1 LQSITPLSAD
11 DFKEKTKQPVSKL
24 EIYIDGTGWVNLCDL
39 NNENYLISAN
49 YSSGQRELTYKP
61 IAAEFSAVVD
71 DTNGDFNPRNDGGAY
86 KDYLKIGRKIRFST
100 GFRKN
105 ATDYLWQWFIGA
117 ISKISIDRANKQITI
132 KGFDY
137 TQYLVDTKLKSPDN
151 YWGSSVTKSTVKDQA
166 DYELPAE
173 CNWPYIAY
181 FDGNPIYE
189 GDYWVYDQGTNKF
202 WFLPSKIPD
211 SDGTDNLVIYYY
223 TDQVPENVVADLLV
237 TAGLYANRAS
247 ALAAMDYTAT
257 GETIEKVR
265 FNSGVSV
272 LSAIQKICE
281 RCDYEFYFEYD
292 GTPVFKPIPS
302 ADSSVFTF
310 DENLISNFS
319 YIENIDEVRNHIVI
333 EGDEY
338 TIYDDLRRILDGSEI
353 QYTLDEIP
361 DGSEYGRVKLTGIS
375 AGLII
380 VAGLDAEVTD
390 RMFTDPTAKSNIEG
404 WRHASDVT
412 MIDGGKIYTSSI
424 VADSIDVGNFM
435 ELPSDEY
442 LMGYWSFDEGS
453 GMLAV
458 DNSGNGNNG
467 TLINSPIWKLPGQDT
482 VSGGALRFDS
492 YDDEYVDLP
501 DDILDV
507 SKDFSVSFWCLLRS
521 NIGGNQSYS
530 INPRAF
536 GLVGTD
542 KVQILMKG
550 RNQFEVKVED
560 SVGTTRVDKLT
571 PSNFSED
578 VWYHVVVTVSSTNTV
593 KIYVNAVE
601 QTLSDGSVSGT
612 VISAIGTG
620 ISESGYYWHG
630 HIDEV
635 RVYQEILTTNE
646 VKALYL
652 NPAGNKGV
660 KIHGGQ
666 IEADT
671 VTATQ
676 IAAST
681 ITTNEIASSTIT
693 TDKLAFTPFV
703 IGTNDLDDVPD
714 GSNYARVLKADISA
728 GHILLSATVGDLDDI
743 ADGSNYG
750 KVALTGISAGKI
762 VVAGLD
768 SGVTARMFT
777 DSATKSN
784 IEGWRHAS
792 DVTMIDGGDI
802 YAGSITVD
810 KLTVGRSPNLLKTK
824 YSDFQSFEGG
834 DTIGYFLGTSSTC
847 DTSDF
852 IIGDRCLKLVCDG
865 SAKYVRLALSNT
877 DYNIRLKPSTKYI
890 ISCYARSPTGGAQIR
905 GVIRQDNADVRY
917 SSWQDLSMSW
927 QRYQFIIIT
936 NSSLN
941 NSGLAGIGITANA
954 TVYIDAIQVEEA
966 SAATNPEASPYKP
979 SGTVEIH
986 GGQIEANTIT
996 TNQLKISDSGNLD
1009 EKLKIYQGTSVV
1021 ELIDWKA
1028 TNVNH
1033 QITNWSQWGT
1043 IETDTFLTQRI
1054 ADTDKGGIWWCS
1066 LADGAVWAS
1075 WAVYA
1080 FMNGNA
1086 DTVKNG
1092 TTSAVIVEEPLK
1104 GDPTNHTYGH
1114 WNANANIWGIR
1125 TVPDGSSEKMVFF
1138 VDEDGDFFYDGSGSS
1153 YQTEDDVQMV
1163 KDLEDILTN
1172 RISKSKMKE
1181 KDVFKKHKIIHIS
1194 EVEDEEFK
1202 KQGKGKRLDRYISGK
1217 KTNLLL
1223 MGAIRQLSEK
1233 IQVLEEKIEKQGK
1246 IE

>member
-24 EIYIDGTGWVNLCDL
+24 EIYIDGTGWINLCDL
-39 NNENYLISAN
+39 NNKNYLISAN

-61 IAAEFSAVVD
+61 IAAEFSAVID
-71 DTNGDFNPRNDGGAY
+71 DTDGDFNPRNDGGAY

-105 ATDYLWQWFIGA
+105 ATDYLWQWFIGV
-117 ISKISIDRANKQITI
+117 ISEISIDRSNKQIII

-137 TQYLVDTKLKSPDN
+137 TQYLIDTKLKSPDN

-181 FDGNPIYE
+181 LDGNPIYE

-237 TAGLYANRAS
+237 AASLYANRAS
-247 ALAAMDYTAT
+247 ALTAMDYTAT

-265 FNSGVSV
+265 FNSGVSA

-281 RCDYEFYFEYD
+281 RCDYEFYFKYD

-302 ADSSVFTF
+302 AGSSVFTF

-319 YIENIDEVRNHIVI
+319 YIENIDEVRNHIII

-338 TIYDDLRRILDGSEI
+338 TIYDELRRILDGSEI

-390 RMFTDPTAKSNIEG
+390 RMFTDPTAKSNIEA
-404 WRHASDVT
+404 WRHASDT
-412 MIDGGKIYTSSI
+412 TLIDGGDIYTGSI
-424 VADSIDVGNFM
+424 TA
-435 ELPSDEY
+435 
-442 LMGYWSFDEGS
+442 
-453 GMLAV
+453 
-458 DNSGNGNNG
+458 
-467 TLINSPIWKLPGQDT
+467 
-482 VSGGALRFDS
+482 
-492 YDDEYVDLP
+492 
-501 DDILDV
+501 
-507 SKDFSVSFWCLLRS
+507 
-521 NIGGNQSYS
+521 
-530 INPRAF
+530 
-536 GLVGTD
+536 
-542 KVQILMKG
+542 
-550 RNQFEVKVED
+550 
-560 SVGTTRVDKLT
+560 
-571 PSNFSED
+571 
-578 VWYHVVVTVSSTNTV
+578 
-593 KIYVNAVE
+593 NA
-601 QTLSDGSVSGT
+601 
-612 VISAIGTG
+612 
-620 ISESGYYWHG
+620 
-630 HIDEV
+630 
-635 RVYQEILTTNE
+635 
-646 VKALYL
+646 
-652 NPAGNKGV
+652 
-660 KIHGGQ
+660 
-666 IEADT
+666 
-671 VTATQ
+671 
-676 IAAST
+676 IAAG
-681 ITTNEIASSTIT
+681 TIT
-693 TDKLAFTPFV
+693 TDKLSFTPFV

-714 GSNYARVLKADISA
+714 GTNYGRVLKADISA

-777 DSATKSN
+777 DSTTKNN
-784 IEGWRHAS
+784 IEAWRHAS

-802 YAGSITVD
+802 YAHSVTID
-810 KLTVGRSPNLLKTK
+810 KLTVGRSPNLLKSK
-824 YSDFQSFEGG
+824 YSDFQSFENG
-834 DTIGYFLGTSSTC
+834 DEIGYAPSGTHVC

-852 IIGDRCLKLVCDG
+852 IIGDRCLKATIGAGL
-865 SAKYVRLALSNT
+865 SHIYVSLGTSGT
-877 DYNIRLKPSTKYI
+877 DYNIRLKPSTKYVL
-890 ISCYARSPTGGAQIR
+890 SCYAKASGTPWNFRLYIKQDDGTDKVPSLQSITTSWARYEFIVTTDANLTDSGIVVVHGNAGGETS
-905 GVIRQDNADVRY
+905 VWV
-917 SSWQDLSMSW
+917 
-927 QRYQFIIIT
+927 
-936 NSSLN
+936 
-941 NSGLAGIGITANA
+941 
-954 TVYIDAIQVEEA
+954 DAVQVEEA
-966 SAATNPEASPYKP
+966 SATTNPEASPYKP

-1172 RISKSKMKE
+1172 RISKNKMKE
-1181 KDVFKKHKIIHIS
+1181 KDVFKKHKIVHIS
-1194 EVEDEEFK
+1194 EIEDEEYR
-1202 KQGKGKRLDRYISGK
+1202 KQAKGKRLDRYISGK

-1233 IQVLEEKIEKQGK
+1233 IQVIEEKIEKQGK